1 MSNNVKTKADEKIER
16 TDILYGL
23 PCTLG
28 RKALCNVSIELVK
41 TNSGL
46 ECLEFLKTEMP
57 DVYGKEELDTKI
69 RLATEK
75 KAMLDEMLDSGQGI
89 ELTPCEQISDYSKK
103 RVRVCREDTGEV
115 VKDRAMTAEDRA
127 VMAKE
132 WQARPRTRQKPLL
145 PMENRVDNVKNKSDK
160 NIVIRNVTMRFPS
173 KLSRRHLCEVVLKYA
188 EVDAELNCLKFLKT
202 EMPGVYGK
210 GELDSRIEATNK
222 NLNLLDKILASGE
235 GTELV
240 PCKEVAD
247 YSVKNVRITRC
258 NNGRVIED
266 RAMTA
271 KEWRARP
278 RAVRVS
284 KPRTRKKVLLQGKAP
299 AAAHQ
304 LAASAS

>member
-1 MSNNVKTKADEKIER
+1 VAQPFELKIIFGGSKMSNNVKTKADEKIER

-23 PCTLG
+23 PCALS

-41 TNSGL
+41 TNSEL
-46 ECLEFLKTEMP
+46 ECLE
-57 DVYGKEELDTKI
+57 
-69 RLATEK
+69 
-75 KAMLDEMLDSGQGI
+75 
-89 ELTPCEQISDYSKK
+89 
-103 RVRVCREDTGEV
+103 
-115 VKDRAMTAEDRA
+115 
-127 VMAKE
+127 
-132 WQARPRTRQKPLL
+132 
-145 PMENRVDNVKNKSDK
+145 
-160 NIVIRNVTMRFPS
+160 
-173 KLSRRHLCEVVLKYA
+173 
-188 EVDAELNCLKFLKT
+188 FLKT

-210 GELDSRIEATNK
+210 GELDSRIEVTNK

-284 KPRTRKKVLLQGKAP
+284 KPRTRKKVLLQGKTP

>member
-1 MSNNVKTKADEKIER
+1 MSDNVKNKADEKIER

-23 PCTLG
+23 PCALS
-28 RKALCNVSIELVK
+28 RKALCDVSIELVK
-41 TNSGL
+41 TNSEL

-57 DVYGKEELDTKI
+57 GFFEEEGFDSKVKMASVK
-69 RLATEK
+69 RK
-75 KAMLDEMLDSGQGI
+75 MLENMLDSDQGI
-89 ELTPCEQISDYSKK
+89 ELTPCERIFDYSKK
-103 RVRVCREDTGEV
+103 RVRVYRNDTGEV

-127 VMAKE
+127 IMAEE
-132 WQARPRTRQKPLL
+132 WPAQPRTRQKSLL
-145 PMENRVDNVKNKSDK
+145 PVKSRVDNAKNKSDK
-160 NIVIRNVTMRFPS
+160 NIVMRNVTMRFPH
-173 KLSRRHLCEVVLKYA
+173 KLSRRHLCETVLKYA

-240 PCKEVAD
+240 PCKEVVD

-258 NNGRVIED
+258 NNGRVIEN

-271 KEWRARP
+271 EEWRARR